1 MNTSFPII
9 PFSNGIYPLQLKAKN
24 RIPIEIPQ
32 VKRLIF
38 RFEKLVFNHQLS
50 MLSTYVV
57 FLIKS
62 ELWRLAT
69 RRHALEE
76 NTHLKQPN

>member
-1 MNTSFPII
+1 MEYT
-9 PFSNGIYPLQLKAKN
+9 PFNEKAKN

-62 ELWRLAT
+62 ELWQ
-69 RRHALEE
+69 LE
-76 NTHLKQPN
+76 TS